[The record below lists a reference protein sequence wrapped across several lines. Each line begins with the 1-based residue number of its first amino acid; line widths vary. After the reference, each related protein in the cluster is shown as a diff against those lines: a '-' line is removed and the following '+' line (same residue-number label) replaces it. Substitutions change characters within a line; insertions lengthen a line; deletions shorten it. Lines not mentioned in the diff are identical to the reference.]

1 MLSNSNLQVYA
12 MELELIELTHKNEV
26 CKTYEIYKHCM
37 FMPTEEKF
45 NKKIDQ
51 FLNDNSIKIFACF
64 NQVEI
69 EGVIV
74 VSFVEQSKIEIIG
87 IAVDLSARGKGIG
100 SYMINQMVNDYSL
113 TSVYAETDNDSVVF
127 YQKNDF
133 SITEF
138 YETYDGETVVRYKC
152 ELIK

>member
-1 MLSNSNLQVYA
+1 
-12 MELELIELTHKNEV
+12 MELELIELTHKNEI
-26 CKTYEIYKHCM
+26 CQTYEIYKHCM

-64 NQVEI
+64 NQGRI

-74 VSFVEQSKIEIIG
+74 VSFVEQSIIEIIG
-87 IAVDLSARGKGIG
+87 IAVYLSSRGKGIG
-100 SYMINQMVNDYSL
+100 SYMINEVINNYSL
-113 TSVYAETDNDSVVF
+113 LSVYLETDNDAVGF
-127 YQKNDF
+127 YQKNNF

-152 ELIK
+152 ELTK

>member
-1 MLSNSNLQVYA
+1 

-100 SYMINQMVNDYSL
+100 SYMINKIVNDYSL
-113 TSVYAETDNDSVVF
+113 ISVYAETDNDSVVF

-133 SITEF
+133 RITEF

>member
-1 MLSNSNLQVYA
+1 

-87 IAVDLSARGKGIG
+87 IAVDLSSRGKGIG
-100 SYMINQMVNDYSL
+100 SYMINQIVNDYSL
-113 TSVYAETDNDSVVF
+113 ISVYAETDNDSVVF

>member
-1 MLSNSNLQVYA
+1 
-12 MELELIELTHKNEV
+12 MELELIELTHKNEIFQ
-26 CKTYEIYKHCM
+26 TYEIYKHCM

-64 NQVEI
+64 NQGEI

-100 SYMINQMVNDYSL
+100 SCMINQIVNDYSL
-113 TSVYAETDNDSVVF
+113 ISVYAETDNDSVVF

-152 ELIK
+152 ELTI

>member
-1 MLSNSNLQVYA
+1 

-100 SYMINQMVNDYSL
+100 SYMINQIVNDYSL
-113 TSVYAETDNDSVVF
+113 ISVYAETDNDSVVF

-138 YETYDGETVVRYKC
+138 YETYDGKTFVRYKC